1 MNIEKL
7 IHAKKRFLE
16 QYPGGFDDPQMEEI
30 RKRHKPEKMHM
41 MALEYFAP
49 GCFDNPARVL
59 ENMVKVIS
67 RASMVSVFEKP
78 KFRDFAKEAMNEEVI
93 FLTMGL
99 KNFLHGDRETG
110 FNMMEDV
117 LRPHKLAKWTLLT
130 ICPYYYKPTEEVFI
144 KPTTVKSAISF
155 FGLEG
160 LEYSAKPSF
169 EFYTAYKAALDKMK
183 KVVNV
188 TDDNAAF
195 GGFIMITADTGI

>member
-1 MNIEKL
+1 
-7 IHAKKRFLE
+7 
-16 QYPGGFDDPQMEEI
+16 
-30 RKRHKPEKMHM
+30 

-49 GCFDNPARVL
+49 ECFDNPRQVL
-59 ENMVKVIS
+59 DNMVKVIS

-78 KFRDFAKEAMNEEVI
+78 KFRDFAKEALDEEI
-93 FLTMGL
+93 MFLTMGL

-144 KPTTVKSAISF
+144 KPTTVKNGIRF
-155 FGLEG
+155 FELEG
-160 LEYSAKPSF
+160 LEYSAKPTYD
-169 EFYTAYKAALDKMK
+169 FYIAYKAAVDKMK
-183 KVVNV
+183 KAVNI

-195 GGFIMITADTGI
+195 GGFIMITTEM